1 MPVPKTAGQ
10 NRVFNISGNQALA
23 IFQFIKCVGLGL
35 FTYYFLW
42 RHLAEKSAHSLLLVS
57 MGCFGVAMGLDF
69 IEGLEPEHPLNIY
82 TWLDDYTNLD
92 DWTLERFDENAY
104 GTLPHFSKS
113 LEEAIEMFAH
123 TLI

>member
-1 MPVPKTAGQ
+1 
-10 NRVFNISGNQALA
+10 
-23 IFQFIKCVGLGL
+23 
-35 FTYYFLW
+35 
-42 RHLAEKSAHSLLLVS
+42 

-104 GTLPHFSKS
+104 RTLRHFSKS

-123 TLI
+123 TLIWFVVLRHIPTAIPALEIDFVIAEESIK